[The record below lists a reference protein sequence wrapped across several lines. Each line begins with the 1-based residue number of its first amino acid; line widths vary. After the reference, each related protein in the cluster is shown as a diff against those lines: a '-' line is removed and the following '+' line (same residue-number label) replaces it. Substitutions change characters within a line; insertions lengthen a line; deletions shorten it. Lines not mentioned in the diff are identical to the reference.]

1 MASTIKVDQIQSDSG
16 NVSLTGNL
24 SSTTIT
30 TSTLSSTTGNVTVTS
45 NVSVVG
51 LQTSSNV
58 SIAGKT
64 LIDST
69 GRQYSVIGAGTTLFE
84 EYKCRAWV
92 NFNGNGTVSIRGS
105 GNVSSITDNG
115 TGNYTVNLTNAL
127 PDTNAGVLV
136 SAGGMDT
143 GVYVTFPTL
152 GSYNSATN
160 FILSTTQVRVYQS
173 SAGNPNQT
181 DPYFYCVAIFR

>member
-1 MASTIKVDQIQSDSG
+1 MASIIKVDQIQSDSG

-58 SIAGKT
+58 SVAGKT

-92 NFNGNGTVSIRGS
+92 NFNGTGTIAIRGS
-105 GNVSSITDNG
+105 SNVTSITDNG
-115 TGNYTVNLTNAL
+115 AGDYTVNFTTAMPDANYAVTHALSSQGAAYHICVVISTNIA
-127 PDTNAGVLV
+127 TMRFA
-136 SAGGMDT
+136 T
-143 GVYVTFPTL
+143 RYVTSFIGDVANQDSPI
-152 GSYNSATN
+152 NS
-160 FILSTTQVRVYQS
+160 I
-173 SAGNPNQT
+173 
-181 DPYFYCVAIFR
+181 AIFR

>member
-1 MASTIKVDQIQSDSG
+1 MASIIKVDQIQSDSG

-58 SIAGKT
+58 SVAGKT

-92 NFNGNGTVSIRGS
+92 NFNGTGTPAIRGS

-115 TGNYTVNLTNAL
+115 EGDYTVNFATAMPDANYSAIVCGSRFTDTPNWYVPWIASKSDAVTSSNCRIEGNTWNGYPVNSQDIAL
-127 PDTNAGVLV
+127 VMV
-136 SAGGMDT
+136 S
-143 GVYVTFPTL
+143 
-152 GSYNSATN
+152 
-160 FILSTTQVRVYQS
+160 
-173 SAGNPNQT
+173 
-181 DPYFYCVAIFR
+181 IFR

>member
-51 LQTSSNV
+51 LQTSSDV

-92 NFNGNGTVSIRGS
+92 NFNGTGTPAIRGS

-115 TGNYTVNLTNAL
+115 TGFYTVNFTTAMPDANYSLQATADGTNNGTVCSIGHGDDDNTGLTTTSARIESRG
-127 PDTNAGVLV
+127 GV
-136 SAGGMDT
+136 
-143 GVYVTFPTL
+143 
-152 GSYNSATN
+152 GSGSGLDAT
-160 FILSTTQVRVYQS
+160 I
-173 SAGNPNQT
+173 
-181 DPYFYCVAIFR
+181 YCVSIFR

>member
-58 SIAGKT
+58 SVAGKT

-92 NFNGNGTVSIRGS
+92 NFNGTGTPAIRAS
-105 GNVSSITDNG
+105 GNVTSITDNG
-115 TGNYTVNLTNAL
+115 TGDYTINFTTAL
-127 PDTNAGVLV
+127 PDVNYSAVTDCNRLVGTTNVFIGVRDGGMASSSLRVVTNNFGGSPFSNQDVSEVLV
-136 SAGGMDT
+136 T
-143 GVYVTFPTL
+143 V
-152 GSYNSATN
+152 
-160 FILSTTQVRVYQS
+160 
-173 SAGNPNQT
+173 
-181 DPYFYCVAIFR
+181 FR

>member
-58 SIAGKT
+58 SVAGKT

-92 NFNGNGTVSIRGS
+92 NFDGTGTIVIRAS
-105 GNVSSITDNG
+105 GNVSSITDGG
-115 TGNYTVNLTNAL
+115 TGIYTVNFTTAM
-127 PDTNAGVLV
+127 PDTDFAFMGAAGAQ
-136 SAGGMDT
+136 AGGGGDN
-143 GVYVTFPTL
+143 GLAIPINR
-152 GSYNSATN
+152 S
-160 FILSTTQVRVYQS
+160 STTAQIATRNVQA
-173 SAGNPNQT
+173 AGQATADYDSVN
-181 DPYFYCVAIFR
+181 VAIFR

>member
-1 MASTIKVDQIQSDSG
+1 MSSTIKVDQIQSDSG

-92 NFNGNGTVSIRGS
+92 NFNGTGTVAIRGS
-105 GNVSSITDNG
+105 GNVTSITDGG
-115 TGNYTVNLTNAL
+115 TGRYTVNLTAAL
-127 PDTNAGVLV
+127 PDANYQACTQATNGTGIGVDDQRCFT
-136 SAGGMDT
+136 ST
-143 GVYVTFPTL
+143 PS
-152 GSYNSATN
+152 GSYATGS
-160 FILSTTQVRVYQS
+160 FQVGVVNS
-173 SAGNPNQT
+173 SANAFQDASVVN
-181 DPYFYCVAIFR
+181 VSIFR

>member
-58 SIAGKT
+58 SVAGKT

-92 NFNGNGTVSIRGS
+92 NFNGTGTVAIRGS
-105 GNVSSITDNG
+105 GNVTSITDNG
-115 TGNYTVNLTNAL
+115 TGQYTVNFTTAMPDVNYAVSTGLAKGAIGVDDAIQGAARVGQITSNTSVTLGCVTNPGTAFV
-127 PDTNAGVLV
+127 D
-136 SAGGMDT
+136 MD
-143 GVYVTFPTL
+143 YVTA
-152 GSYNSATN
+152 S
-160 FILSTTQVRVYQS
+160 V
-173 SAGNPNQT
+173 
-181 DPYFYCVAIFR
+181 FR

>member
-1 MASTIKVDQIQSDSG
+1 MSSTIKVDQIQSDSG

-58 SIAGKT
+58 SVAGKT

-92 NFNGNGTVSIRGS
+92 NFDGTGTPAIRGS
-105 GNVSSITDNG
+105 GNVTSITDNG
-115 TGNYTVNLTNAL
+115 TGDYTVNFTNAM
-127 PDTNAGVLV
+127 PDANYAIHAQWGSGNSSVSMKAGSGQGTFTTTTANVFANQAGTPLDGNV
-136 SAGGMDT
+136 S
-143 GVYVTFPTL
+143 
-152 GSYNSATN
+152 
-160 FILSTTQVRVYQS
+160 
-173 SAGNPNQT
+173 
-181 DPYFYCVAIFR
+181 VAIFR

>member
-1 MASTIKVDQIQSDSG
+1 LSSIIKVDQIQSDSG

-58 SIAGKT
+58 SVAGKT

-92 NFNGNGTVSIRGS
+92 NFNGTGTPAIRAS

-115 TGNYTVNLTNAL
+115 TGDYTVNFTTAMPDANYAPVAL
-127 PDTNAGVLV
+127 CRSSGAADIV
-136 SAGGMDT
+136 SPGLQKNVM
-143 GVYVTFPTL
+143 PTADGFRL
-152 GSYNSATN
+152 
-160 FILSTTQVRVYQS
+160 
-173 SAGNPNQT
+173 QT
-181 DPYFYCVAIFR
+181 SENTIGTIEDPTIVVVSIFR